1 MKRFSL
7 LLAIVMVV
15 MTGCIIVPAGGHR
28 GYYDHGYYD
37 RGYYDRGHY
46 DGYGYGGYY
55 RR

>member
-1 MKRFSL
+1 MKKFSL
-7 LLAIVMVV
+7 LIILVI

-28 GYYDHGYYD
+28 GYYD
-37 RGYYDRGHY
+37 RGYY